1 MTEFITIGI
10 LLGLSAGFA
19 PGPLLALVISETLR
33 HDIRSGIKVA
43 ISPFFTDLPIIL
55 LTLFVLSR
63 LSGFDQI
70 LGIIALIGG
79 MVILFMGY
87 ESMNPKLPDPDEAVA
102 RDRSLLK
109 GILANALSPHPYLF
123 WFSVGGPILSRATK
137 KGIAAP
143 IAFIACFYV
152 FLVGSKMVLA
162 VVVGRSKSFLSG
174 KVYRY
179 IMRCLGLALC
189 VLALFLFRDGLELLG
204 VIHFGC

>member
-1 MTEFITIGI
+1 MTEFITVGI

-43 ISPFFTDLPIIL
+43 ISPFFTDLPIII
-55 LTLFVLSR
+55 LTLVVLSQ
-63 LSGFDQI
+63 LSGFNHI

-79 MVILFMGY
+79 AVILFMGY
-87 ESMNPKLPDPDEAVA
+87 ESMNPKPPDPNAADNVS
-102 RDRSLLK
+102 RSLFK

-137 KGIAAP
+137 QGMAAP
-143 IAFIACFYV
+143 LAFIACFYV

-162 VVVGRSKSFLSG
+162 VLVGRSKSFLSG
-174 KVYRY
+174 TVYRY
-179 IMRCLGLALC
+179 IMRFLGLALC
-189 VLALFLFRDGLELLG
+189 MLALLLFGDGLRLLG
-204 VIHFGC
+204 VIHF